1 MKQTTLTASLLL
13 AFFTMSAAISVAQM
27 DINSMMQNHAMGGTH
42 GMKVVEDTSPYVP
55 NEFVGSFTL
64 ELHSF
69 QGGIEESNSPN
80 NIDVVSSVDK
90 SVMRMDKAKAGS
102 NVNVLTD
109 HKEKFQYVLMTD
121 EKGKK
126 MAIKTKKMKI
136 VMSDSTMNKTPN
148 FKVTSETKTIDG
160 HKCTKII
167 SKTDEGTWTGWVA
180 KDIKAP
186 LADMMRTMHGAASAD
201 MAQKMKGMDGFPLE
215 FEYESAKEPKR
226 MVGHIR
232 NLKLGEVDQSNFS
245 IEGYEVMEM
254 PMMPFGK

>member
-1 MKQTTLTASLLL
+1 MKTHLLPVSVFLALFTTST
-13 AFFTMSAAISVAQM
+13 TISVAQV
-27 DINSMMQNHAMGGTH
+27 DINSMMQNHAMGGMH
-42 GMKVVEDTSPYVP
+42 GMKVVEDTDPFTP

-69 QGGIEESNSPN
+69 QGGIEESNSPMN
-80 NIDVVSSVDK
+80 MEIASSANK
-90 SVMRMDKAKAGS
+90 SVMRMDKAKVGS
-102 NVNVLTD
+102 AVNVLTD
-109 HKEKFQYVLMTD
+109 HKDKFQYVLMTD

-136 VMSDSTMNKTPN
+136 LMSDSAMKETPN
-148 FKVTSETKTIDG
+148 FKVTNETKTIDG
-160 HKCTKII
+160 HPCTKII

-186 LADMMRTMHGAASAD
+186 LADMMRGMHGASSAD

-215 FEYESAKEPKR
+215 FEYEDAKEPKR

-232 NLKLGEVDQSNFS
+232 NLKIGDVDQSNFS
-245 IEGYEVMEM
+245 LDGYEVMEM
-254 PMMPFGK
+254 PMLPFGR